1 MPRAVTTT
9 SRDPRI
15 DAYIERAAPFAQPIL
30 ARLREQVHAA
40 CPEVEEGIKWGM
52 PSFVY
57 GGKILCNMAA
67 FKQHASFGFWQGARI
82 VAPGDDGKAGE
93 AMGQFGRITKLSDL
107 PGKRELAGY
116 VKQAMALIDAGVTR
130 STGKAPA
137 KARPEAEVPAD
148 LAAALKRHRAA
159 AATFVGFP
167 PSQRRDYIEWIVEA
181 KRDDTRQRRIH
192 QAVEWLA
199 EGKPRNWKYM
209 KA

>member
-1 MPRAVTTT
+1 MPRAVTMT

-57 GGKILCNMAA
+57 GGKIPMRSPCQKPRLACCLNAA
-67 FKQHASFGFWQGARI
+67 
-82 VAPGDDGKAGE
+82 
-93 AMGQFGRITKLSDL
+93 ML
-107 PGKRELAGY
+107 
-116 VKQAMALIDAGVTR
+116 
-130 STGKAPA
+130 
-137 KARPEAEVPAD
+137 
-148 LAAALKRHRAA
+148 HR
-159 AATFVGFP
+159 
-167 PSQRRDYIEWIVEA
+167 IVEA
-181 KRDDTRQRRIH
+181 KRDDTRQRRIA
-192 QAVEWLA
+192 QTVEWLA